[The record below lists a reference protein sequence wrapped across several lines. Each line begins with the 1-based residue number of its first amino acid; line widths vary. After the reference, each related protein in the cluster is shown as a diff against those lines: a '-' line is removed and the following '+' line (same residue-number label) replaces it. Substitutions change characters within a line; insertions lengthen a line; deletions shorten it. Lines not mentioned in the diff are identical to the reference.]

1 MAMFIKI
8 ALGILLCFLSIDK
21 CSGEQNNNQNSNTHD
36 NTVHVDTLNDFSL
49 VPEYEFYCSNN
60 RSTSSYSF
68 VIAGDFKSPKDIRM
82 HIVQSTTKKFYDLF
96 ELNEEEQLKY
106 FGRLKKGKLKE
117 IYKKRTFDEI
127 LEEFEICLDSA
138 SHIYNIKSL
147 KEITLDV
154 SDMGDYSVKITNEF
168 KKISPQKTTKEYWLN
183 IKRNIEKS
191 VINSGFKECLESI
204 LKKYNIKIDTI
215 VCDEEH
221 FYFINKKEFLKRN
234 IVDKELA
241 PEEILCGL
249 IDLKCSP
256 LTTTQ

>member
-1 MAMFIKI
+1 MVF
-8 ALGILLCFLSIDK
+8 
-21 CSGEQNNNQNSNTHD
+21 
-36 NTVHVDTLNDFSL
+36 TL
-49 VPEYEFYCSNN
+49 
-60 RSTSSYSF
+60 YSPY
-68 VIAGDFKSPKDIRM
+68 V
-82 HIVQSTTKKFYDLF
+82 
-96 ELNEEEQLKY
+96 
-106 FGRLKKGKLKE
+106 
-117 IYKKRTFDEI
+117 
-127 LEEFEICLDSA
+127 DSA